1 MPSQPFPKKLRDDF
15 FYLLVLLFIKTLRLM
30 PRRPALAMMGRLGR
44 LAFLLAKGPRQRT
57 IDHLAGVY
65 GREKSRPEIIKLARA
80 VFIHFATVA
89 ADMLRLPNLIRNDLN
104 RLVTARGTEHL
115 DRAFKEG
122 KGVIILTCHF
132 GNWEVM
138 AAWLARNGYPMKAVG
153 TALFDPRL
161 DKLLIEIRT
170 SAGNTAITRGK
181 ATRDI
186 IRALKKGEAVG
197 ILIDQDTKSEG
208 VFVNFFGRP
217 AHTPSGPA
225 ILARRL
231 DVPII
236 PVFMYLNSEMHYELE
251 CLPPLPQVRTTDE
264 AADITTN
271 TQKISDVYEAM
282 IRRFP
287 EQWVWMHKRWK
298 TRPRPARDHTP

>member
-1 MPSQPFPKKLRDDF
+1 
-15 FYLLVLLFIKTLRLM
+15 
-30 PRRPALAMMGRLGR
+30 
-44 LAFLLAKGPRQRT
+44 
-57 IDHLAGVY
+57 
-65 GREKSRPEIIKLARA
+65 
-80 VFIHFATVA
+80 
-89 ADMLRLPNLIRNDLN
+89 
-104 RLVTARGTEHL
+104 
-115 DRAFKEG
+115 
-122 KGVIILTCHF
+122 
-132 GNWEVM
+132 
-138 AAWLARNGYPMKAVG
+138 MKAVG